1 MQGRVYSGVF
11 ERKVILIYDV
21 QSLSPGR
28 NIVGR
33 ISQPIKYFHNR
44 IRKTIGV
51 SRKVLS
57 DVVNEKAGI
66 SPVMSLRLSKALN
79 KSPQFWLTIQMNYD
93 LFKVQKKSRK
103 AIQAVRSVRWKTDK
117 QKLAA

>member
-1 MQGRVYSGVF
+1 MYNPCHPG
-11 ERKVILIYDV
+11 EILWEEY
-21 QSLSPGR
+21 LNPL
-28 NIVGR
+28 NIS
-33 ISQPIKYFHNR
+33 ITEFAKQ
-44 IRKTIGV
+44 IGV

-57 DVVNEKAGI
+57 EVVNEKAGI

-79 KSPQFWLTIQMNYD
+79 KSPQFWLTMQMNYD

-117 QKLAA
+117 KKLAA

>member
-1 MQGRVYSGVF
+1 MMYDPCHPG
-11 ERKVILIYDV
+11 EILWEEY
-21 QSLSPGR
+21 LSPL
-28 NIVGR
+28 NIS
-33 ISQPIKYFHNR
+33 ITEFAKQ
-44 IRKTIGV
+44 IGV

-103 AIQAVRSVRWKTDK
+103 AIQAVRSVRWETDK

>member
-1 MQGRVYSGVF
+1 MYNPCHPG
-11 ERKVILIYDV
+11 EILWEEY
-21 QSLSPGR
+21 LHPL
-28 NIVGR
+28 NIS
-33 ISQPIKYFHNR
+33 ITEFAK
-44 IRKTIGV
+44 KIGV

-79 KSPQFWLTIQMNYD
+79 KSPQFWLTMQMNYD
-93 LFKVQKKSRK
+93 LFRVQKKSRK

-117 QKLAA
+117 KKLAA

>member
-1 MQGRVYSGVF
+1 MMYNPCH
-11 ERKVILIYDV
+11 
-21 QSLSPGR
+21 PGELLWEEYLTL
-28 NIVGR
+28 NIS
-33 ISQPIKYFHNR
+33 ITEFAKQ
-44 IRKTIGV
+44 IGV

-79 KSPQFWLTIQMNYD
+79 KSPQFWLTMQMNYD

-103 AIQAVRSVRWKTDK
+103 AIKAVRSVRWKTDK
-117 QKLAA
+117 QKVAA